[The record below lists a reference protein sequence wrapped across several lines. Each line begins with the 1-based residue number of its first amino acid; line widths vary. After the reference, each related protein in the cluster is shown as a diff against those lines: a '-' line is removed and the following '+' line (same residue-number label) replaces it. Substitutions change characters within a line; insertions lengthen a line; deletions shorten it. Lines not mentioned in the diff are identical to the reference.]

1 MVIVCSYI
9 KPKKFNLRKRVIE
22 HEYNKANND
31 KKI

>member
-1 MVIVCSYI
+1 MVIIFYYI

-22 HEYNKANND
+22 YEYNKANND